1 MILLATVL
9 CCHDTT
15 IQCSIRLEQSSS
27 SFLQI
32 FVQMRRDMVDQKEGL
47 ARMTV
52 KVPMD
57 KMRRVTVCD
66 QGYFYHQIPNS
77 PFSLGI
83 AVPREYG
90 KYQVK
95 GGIQLGDSDSVDG
108 LFINS

>member
-1 MILLATVL
+1 MI
-9 CCHDTT
+9 
-15 IQCSIRLEQSSS
+15 
-27 SFLQI
+27 
-32 FVQMRRDMVDQKEGL
+32 DQKEGL

-57 KMRRVTVCD
+57 KMRRVTVRD
-66 QGYFYHQIPNS
+66 QDYFYHEIPNS

-108 LFINS
+108 LFINCQNPTQLNSTQL